1 MFYLSFPIYSH
12 FITLHS
18 LLWIEI
24 SIWHHFS
31 FSSKTS
37 ISISY
42 TAGLSAFTIR
52 SENIFILAFIFFILS
67 LFLPSFFFHFAFVF
81 WKIFTLDMEF
91 SPDRFFL
98 ILNMPFHSLLEC
110 FLWEVNCY
118 SYHLSPIF
126 CLFRLIWIP
135 LRYLLLSSFWSC
147 VIFFVFLFLEICSP
161 FFLWTADFLSTWKF
175 LFFLSRA
182 LISYFSRIPNT
193 CNLNSLFLSKAIETL
208 FFYFYSFS
216 LCVYLQIISTDLSW
230 NSLTLF
236 SILSNLH

>member
-118 SYHLSPIF
+118 SYRLSPIF

-135 LRYLLLSSFWSC
+135 LRYFLSTAFIILIMCDFLCISLPWNLLSFFSMNCWFFINLE
-147 VIFFVFLFLEICSP
+147 IFIFPIPCSYFLFLQ
-161 FFLWTADFLSTWKF
+161 D
-175 LFFLSRA
+175 
-182 LISYFSRIPNT
+182 
-193 CNLNSLFLSKAIETL
+193 SK
-208 FFYFYSFS
+208 YM
-216 LCVYLQIISTDLSW
+216 
-230 NSLTLF
+230 
-236 SILSNLH
+236 